1 MSFEHSQF
9 SRDLKM
15 ALVHYIE
22 GESIAWEGIKNHLE
36 NMQNVDLASLLSDE
50 EKIAFLD
57 QCLQWVDQCLYH

>member
-1 MSFEHSQF
+1 
-9 SRDLKM
+9 M